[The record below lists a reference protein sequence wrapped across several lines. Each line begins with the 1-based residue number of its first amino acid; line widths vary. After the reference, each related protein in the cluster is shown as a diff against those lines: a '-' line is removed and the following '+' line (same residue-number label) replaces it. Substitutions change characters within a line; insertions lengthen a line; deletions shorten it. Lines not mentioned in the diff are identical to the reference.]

1 MMAPEHRYFGVGDYC
16 DVCHA
21 FFCRLIVP
29 GRAGLSPSD
38 ARGIAQW
45 GALEMLL
52 KREALENKWSI
63 RPIY

>member
-45 GALEMLL
+45 GGPGNAAE
-52 KREALENKWSI
+52 KRGSRKQMVH
-63 RPIY
+63 